1 MQLRRTLLAFFLL
14 SFFSTSYAQTL
25 TDVWINEIHYD
36 NSGSDQ
42 GEFIEIVVHANIS
55 DLSSINVNLYNGNN
69 GTVYSSFSGNEF
81 AQGDSEG
88 SVTFY
93 YLDLPSNGIQNG
105 SPDGLSLDISGQLI
119 QFLSYEGTLTASD
132 GPAQGETSVDIGVEQ
147 TGASIGS
154 SVSLTGEGSGY
165 DEFSWINTE
174 SNSKGSVNFE
184 QSILATESEIDEPT
198 LNVIVEGALV
208 DSGATITFEKT
219 LTGNTSEILVELRN
233 TGNDTLRINEIVSP
247 TAPFFVSE
255 LQDSALAFNEKA
267 TLIVSFLPQN
277 EGVFSSEGGLE
288 IQSNA
293 GVFKA
298 SLSGEAVEAGGII
311 PISTARDLP
320 QGATV
325 TLTGWVTVAE
335 EFEGPVY
342 FQDETGGIAW
352 FNFGLMRDD
361 QDGFTLDVQRGDSIV
376 ITGELGSFNDL
387 IQIVGD
393 DVQYEFF
400 PDGSREI
407 EPLPVTVSA
416 LNSGSYE
423 GQLVSMNVDIDHEG
437 VFQSSEYDITDAT
450 GSGVLYINDDTEIVG
465 ATAPE
470 GETTIV
476 GVVGIFSGT
485 YQLLPRDLEDID
497 AEAIE
502 IPGEDIS
509 KDETFEIVTWNIE
522 WFGSSGN
529 GPEDDEIQLMN
540 VIEVIDSIDADVFAL
555 QEIANQTMFNRL
567 IDSLETYE
575 GVLAGFS
582 QSQKTA
588 YLYKTST
595 INVLSSGLLSSGQ
608 DSYDWAN
615 GRLPFILQ
623 FEASFD
629 GEVREIFAYNIH
641 AKALGDQEDYMRRR
655 DASISLKNYLD
666 QNQET
671 SNVIVIGDYN
681 DELEA
686 SSVGGQESPYK
697 NFVDDEEYTVLTQS
711 LEERGF
717 TSYSS
722 FSMIDHIT
730 ISSELTDEYFGGTE
744 RVENP
749 SYIGS
754 YLSQTSDHY
763 PVWVRFQWGMITS
776 NEEQNTTVKGIRL
789 DQNYPNPFNPS
800 TTISYT
806 LDATTNVTLEVFD
819 MMGRKVSTLVQGRQ
833 TAGEQTIN
841 FDASALASGVY
852 VYRLLAGGQVL
863 TKKMI
868 LLK

>member
-1 MQLRRTLLAFFLL
+1 MQLSRTLLALL
-14 SFFSTSYAQTL
+14 FATISFSTLTHAQLFEDFETGTKGSYSGATVTL
-25 TDVWINEIHYD
+25 ATGDWFLDDALLGNLSNDKFNGDQGVRMDRRDGKTGNIYMQFDKPNGADEVSFHLAHYGNQPEAAALQVQYSTDGGSNWIDIGDEIPAPFELTEYSIPVQVDGNIRFKFVQSSGTDRMNIDDIRITDFIEPQEEPGILVEINE
-36 NSGSDQ
+36 
-42 GEFIEIVVHANIS
+42 E
-55 DLSSINVNLYNGNN
+55 
-69 GTVYSSFSGNEF
+69 
-81 AQGDSEG
+81 
-88 SVTFY
+88 
-93 YLDLPSNGIQNG
+93 
-105 SPDGLSLDISGQLI
+105 
-119 QFLSYEGTLTASD
+119 
-132 GPAQGETSVDIGVEQ
+132 
-147 TGASIGS
+147 
-154 SVSLTGEGSGY
+154 
-165 DEFSWINTE
+165 
-174 SNSKGSVNFE
+174 
-184 QSILATESEIDEPT
+184 
-198 LNVIVEGALV
+198 LV
-208 DSGATITFEKT
+208 DSGATITFETT
-219 LTGNTSEILVELRN
+219 LTGNTRDKQVQLKNIGS
-233 TGNDTLRINEIVSP
+233 DTLRISNIIPP
-247 TAPFFVSE
+247 TAPFTVSE
-255 LQDSALAFNEKA
+255 LQDSVLAFNETTMV
-267 TLIVSFLPQN
+267 TLSFTPQSEGSFTN
-277 EGVFSSEGGLE
+277 EGGFE
-288 IQSNA
+288 IQSNT

-298 SLSGEAVEAGGII
+298 SLSGEAVEAGGVI

-320 QGATV
+320 QGETV

-352 FNFGLMRDD
+352 FNFGLMRDS

-400 PDGSREI
+400 PDGNREI

-423 GQLVSMNVDIDHEG
+423 GQLVSMNVEIDHSG

-522 WFGSSGN
+522 WFGSAGN

-567 IDSLETYE
+567 IDSLEIYE
-575 GVLAGFS
+575 GVLASFS

-595 INVLSSGLLSSGQ
+595 INVLDSGLLTTGQ
-608 DSYDWAN
+608 ESFDWAN
-615 GRLPFILQ
+615 GRFPLELN
-623 FEASFD
+623 FEAVV
-629 GEVREIFAYNIH
+629 GQEVREIRAYNIH
-641 AKALGDQEDYMRRR
+641 AKALGEQEDYVRRR

-666 QNQET
+666 QNEDN

-686 SSVGGQESPYK
+686 SSVGGQDSPYK
-697 NFVDDEEYTVLTQS
+697 NFVDDEEYTVLTKS
-711 LEERGF
+711 LEDRGF

-730 ISSELTDEYFGGTE
+730 ISSELVDEYFEGTE

-763 PVWVRFQWGMITS
+763 PVWVRFQWGMATS
-776 NEEQNTTVKGIRL
+776 TEEPNTTVTGIRL

-800 TTISYT
+800 TTISYS

-833 TAGEQTIN
+833 IAGEQTIN

-852 VYRLLAGGQVL
+852 IYRLATGGEVL